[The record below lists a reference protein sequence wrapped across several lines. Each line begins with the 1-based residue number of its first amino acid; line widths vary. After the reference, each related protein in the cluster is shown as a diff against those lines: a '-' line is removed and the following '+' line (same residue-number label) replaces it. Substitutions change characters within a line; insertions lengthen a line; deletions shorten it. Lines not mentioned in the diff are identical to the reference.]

1 MRTYQIAGYRFSN
14 SNCLL
19 PRTILW
25 YTRVNRIGRVSMK
38 SFLLACVAAI
48 AIAIISGLVLNVLQN
63 SVDQAFTTESVRLG

>member
-1 MRTYQIAGYRFSN
+1 
-14 SNCLL
+14 
-19 PRTILW
+19 
-25 YTRVNRIGRVSMK
+25 MK